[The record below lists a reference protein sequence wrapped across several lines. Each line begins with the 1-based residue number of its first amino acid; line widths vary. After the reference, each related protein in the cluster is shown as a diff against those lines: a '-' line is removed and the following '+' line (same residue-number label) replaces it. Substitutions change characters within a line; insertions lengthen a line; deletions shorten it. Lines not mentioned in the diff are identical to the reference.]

1 MKRLYDVSKEVE
13 ALLEEK
19 PETRDSDD
27 VLYFNLI
34 NGLQPGLTT
43 YDVFINRNRYNLPP
57 YESVRRTR
65 QKLQEKR
72 PDLRG
77 TERIRQLRKEKE
89 EEYLDYVKNG

>member
-1 MKRLYDVSKEVE
+1 MKRLYDVQKEVE
-13 ALLEEK
+13 AILESN

-27 VLYFNLI
+27 ILYFKFITGI
-34 NGLQPGLTT
+34 NPMLTT
-43 YDVFINRNRYNLPP
+43 HDVFINRERYGLPP

-77 TERIRQLRKEKE
+77 TKRIQQLRKERE
-89 EEYLDYVKNG
+89 AEFLEYAHG